1 MDADGSVTIWL
12 NRLKVGDRDE
22 AARRLWETY
31 FRRLVGLARGHLR
44 SRPRATADEEDVAL
58 SAFDSFVRAAEQ
70 GRFPR
75 LDDRDDLWQVLLV
88 VTSRKAADLIQS
100 ENRLKR
106 GGGKVVPVSAV
117 VPDEADGSGPAVTA
131 PDPDPAE
138 ATAMAEGF
146 DHMLRVLRDDQ
157 LRQIAVWKLEGYS
170 NAEIA
175 GKLGK
180 SDATVERKLKLIR
193 ELWETAGLCG

>member
-1 MDADGSVTIWL
+1 MDATGSVTVLL
-12 NRLKVGDRDE
+12 NRLKLGDRDE
-22 AARRLWETY
+22 AVRGLWEAY

-44 SRPRATADEEDVAL
+44 SRPRGPADEEDVAL
-58 SAFDSFVRAAEQ
+58 SAFDSFVRAAEA

-75 LDDRDDLWQVLLV
+75 LDDRDDLWQVLLM
-88 VTSRKAADLIQS
+88 VTSRKAADVIQAES
-100 ENRLKR
+100 RLKR
-106 GGGKVVPVSAV
+106 GGGKVIPVSAA
-117 VPDEADGSGPAVTA
+117 VPEGSDGPGLAVA
-131 PDPDPAE
+131 AADPDPAE

-146 DHMLRVLRDDQ
+146 DHMLRVLGDDQ

-175 GKLGK
+175 GRLGR

-193 ELWETAGLCG
+193 QLWEDAGLCG

>member
-1 MDADGSVTIWL
+1 MDPNGSVTVWL
-12 NRLKVGDRDE
+12 HKLKLGDRDE
-22 AARRLWETY
+22 AASRLWETY

-106 GGGKVVPVSAV
+106 GGGKVIQVSAAS
-117 VPDEADGSGPAVTA
+117 DSADGSAPAVAA
-131 PDPDPAE
+131 PGPDPAE

-146 DHMLRVLRDDQ
+146 ERMLRVLGDDQ
-157 LRQIAVWKLEGYS
+157 LRQIAVWKLENYS

-175 GKLGK
+175 GKIGK

-193 ELWETAGLCG
+193 ELWENAGLCG

>member
-1 MDADGSVTIWL
+1 MDPNGSVTVWL
-12 NRLKVGDRDE
+12 HKLKLGDRDE
-22 AARRLWETY
+22 AASRLWETY

-44 SRPRATADEEDVAL
+44 SRPRASADEEDVAL

-88 VTSRKAADLIQS
+88 VTSRKAADLIQA

-106 GGGKVVPVSAV
+106 GGGKVMQVSAAL
-117 VPDEADGSGPAVTA
+117 PDGDSSGPAVA
-131 PDPDPAE
+131 ASGPDPAE

-146 DHMLRVLRDDQ
+146 ERMLRVLGDDQ
-157 LRQIAVWKLEGYS
+157 LRQIAVWKLENYS

-175 GKLGK
+175 GKIGK

-193 ELWETAGLCG
+193 ELWENAGLCG

>member
-1 MDADGSVTIWL
+1 MDDDASVTFWL
-12 NRLKVGDRDE
+12 HKLKVGDRDE
-22 AARRLWETY
+22 AASKLWGAY

-44 SRPRATADEEDVAL
+44 SRPRAPADEEDVAL
-58 SAFDSFVRAAEQ
+58 SAFDSFVRAAEA

-106 GGGKVVPVSAV
+106 GGGKVIPVSAA
-117 VPDEADGSGPAVTA
+117 VPDPDGSA
-131 PDPDPAE
+131 PPVAGSEPDPAE
-138 ATAMAEGF
+138 AAAMAEGL
-146 DHMLRVLRDDQ
+146 DRMLHVLGDDQ
-157 LRQIAVWKLEGYS
+157 LRRIAVWKLEGHS
-170 NAEIA
+170 NADIA

-193 ELWETAGLCG
+193 DLWEEAGLRG

>member
-1 MDADGSVTIWL
+1 MDGTGSVTVWL
-12 NRLKVGDRDE
+12 NMLKLGDRGE
-22 AARRLWETY
+22 PVQRLWETY

-44 SRPRATADEEDVAL
+44 SRPRGPADEEDVAL
-58 SAFDSFVRAAEQ
+58 SAFDSFVRAAEA

-88 VTSRKAADLIQS
+88 VTSRKAADVIQAES
-100 ENRLKR
+100 RLKR
-106 GGGKVVPVSAV
+106 GGGKVVPVSAAA
-117 VPDEADGSGPAVTA
+117 PDAADGGGLAAAAS
-131 PDPDPAE
+131 DPDPAE
-138 ATAMAEGF
+138 AAAMAEGF
-146 DHMLRVLRDDQ
+146 DHMLRVLDDDQ
-157 LRQIAVWKLEGYS
+157 LRRIAVWKLEGYS

-193 ELWETAGLCG
+193 ELWGHAGLCG

>member
-1 MDADGSVTIWL
+1 MSDPGSVTVWL
-12 NRLKVGDRDE
+12 NRLKQGDRDE
-22 AARRLWETY
+22 AVRRLWGAY

-58 SAFDSFVRAAEQ
+58 SAFDSFVRAAEA

-88 VTSRKAADLIQS
+88 VTSRKAADLIQA

-106 GGGKVVPVSAV
+106 GGGKVIPVSAATPPGSEESELPV
-117 VPDEADGSGPAVTA
+117 AGDE
-131 PDPDPAE
+131 PDPAE
-138 ATAMAEGF
+138 AAAMAEGF
-146 DHMLRVLRDDQ
+146 DRMLRVLDSDQ
-157 LRQIAVWKLEGYS
+157 LRQIALWKLEGYS

-175 GKLGK
+175 RLINK

-193 ELWETAGLCG
+193 ELWEAEGLGG